1 MCMMLIMSFTSV
13 NAISYLWNFTGDGEG
28 WEFSYGEGANFADNN
43 FKSGSDS
50 SGALY
55 YYNIT
60 SPFGFPLNY
69 SLNYVSGGGNQMR
82 MGIHNES
89 AVISPDWFKF
99 LAYFHDG
106 AGDIYTISNEV
117 TLYTCD
123 NDDNFFSD
131 GDIVGLYMPNS
142 FEVEY
147 YSNGVLVC
155 NYTSETPLID
165 SSDIFLFLGSR
176 TDLVILDDVKFEYND
191 LPLCIP
197 DWVCDGYDNCM
208 TNNTQNCNSVVDNNS
223 CGELYAGDY
232 SEFNPQMCDFCIP
245 NWLCDGY
252 GSCMINNT
260 QNCNAV
266 ADDNGC
272 FAITGLVNDTY
283 SGDYSEFTPAECN
296 YCTIS
301 ESPTIICENSFYK
314 TYYTNNNFASCCNV
328 TGIPADCTLTAN
340 TTGVSCYVP
349 AHTSAD
355 VPAVAIDLG
364 VEFGLQMI
372 TLVAIIVI
380 GAGGVYIYKMVRKK

>member
-1 MCMMLIMSFTSV
+1 MKIKLILFFVCMMLIMSFTSV

-50 SGALY
+50 SGAFY

-89 AVISPDWFKF
+89 AVISLDSLKF
-99 LAYFHDG
+99 VAFFYDG
-106 AGDIYTISNEV
+106 AGDIYTISNEI
-117 TLYTCD
+117 TLYICD

-191 LPLCIP
+191 LPLCIL

-232 SEFNPQMCDFCIP
+232 SEFTPQVCTYTSPVENVGVNPATSFI
-245 NWLCDGY
+245 Y
-252 GSCMINNT
+252 I
-260 QNCNAV
+260 
-266 ADDNGC
+266 
-272 FAITGLVNDTY
+272 
-283 SGDYSEFTPAECN
+283 
-296 YCTIS
+296 IS
-301 ESPTIICENSFYK
+301 FM
-314 TYYTNNNFASCCNV
+314 A
-328 TGIPADCTLTAN
+328 
-340 TTGVSCYVP
+340 
-349 AHTSAD
+349 
-355 VPAVAIDLG
+355 LG
-364 VEFGLQMI
+364 VLLLMFRFYSVRTGNVSMI
-372 TLVAIIVI
+372 QFVVEAMVIVI
-380 GAGGVYIYKMVRKK
+380 GVIIATAILTG